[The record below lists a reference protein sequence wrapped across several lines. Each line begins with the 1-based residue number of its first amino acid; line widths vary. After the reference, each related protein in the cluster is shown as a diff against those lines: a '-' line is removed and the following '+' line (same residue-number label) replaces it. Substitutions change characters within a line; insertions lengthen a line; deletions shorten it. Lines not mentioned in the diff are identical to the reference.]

1 MGDLVRFPS
10 RPKCHTAGPP
20 SFGVAHAV
28 APGMPYALQDYGDT
42 VAVMLGSGQELWLS
56 KADALALGE
65 DLAKMARR

>member
-1 MGDLVRFPS
+1 MGDLIRFPS
-10 RPKCHTAGPP
+10 RRKRIAASPT

-42 VAVMLGSGQELWLS
+42 VAIMLGSGQEICLS

-65 DLAKMARR
+65 DLVRTARR